1 MHEMYCCTAIVPGGK
16 NMKWNRRT
24 ILILAVLAFL
34 TGFFGRCITHLVY
47 NEDDKVTVEKF
58 DTDTEKGY
66 KMVNLETGEVSGE
79 RLINGKHQV
88 WVQVPGEGENNGH
101 WEDDLDWD
109 GVPASIDDDDND
121 PEVGDE
127 DPDNP

>member
-1 MHEMYCCTAIVPGGK
+1 MVSLISGGIYDIVTYERK
-16 NMKWNRRT
+16 NDEGERVK
-24 ILILAVLAFL
+24 
-34 TGFFGRCITHLVY
+34 FFEWDEE
-47 NEDDKVTVEKF
+47 NN
-58 DTDTEKGY
+58 KGY

-101 WEDDLDWD
+101 WKDDVDWD
-109 GVPASIDDDDND
+109 GVPASIDDDDID

-127 DPDNP
+127 DPDKP